1 MRRSQVI
8 GESHGIHLLAAWWR
22 NCWHTVLLC
31 AAILLFFTGL
41 HLLSGGHVQEIG
53 YALLLSLLL
62 CLGAAIGSLLS
73 LRRQLRQLEKTLQV
87 MPEESAMLPLA
98 TRPAEKA
105 WRRLTLAYLSRG
117 HQAQEA
123 AEKQR
128 RDAEDY
134 FTLWLHQMK
143 IPLAALD
150 LLAQSE
156 QPVDRALM
164 RQELLKARQY
174 ADMALTYQRL
184 GSMAHDLMP
193 EQVAVYPLCCAC
205 ARQLMP
211 LFRYGQLTL
220 ALEPF
225 PGSVL
230 TDRKWLSVVITQ
242 VLTNAIKYTPRGG
255 RITIDMPKAGI
266 LEIRDTGIGVQAQ
279 DIPRV
284 FERGFTGC
292 AGRSH
297 EKSTGI
303 GLYLCKEI
311 MDRLHHGIALESR
324 IGEGTVVRLDLRREK
339 ALEEV

>member
-1 MRRSQVI
+1 MR
-8 GESHGIHLLAAWWR
+8 LLAAWWKT
-22 NCWHTVLLC
+22 CWRTASLC
-31 AAILLFFTGL
+31 AAILTAFTGL
-41 HLLSGGHVQEIG
+41 HLLGGGRLKETA
-53 YALLLSLLL
+53 YALVLSLLL
-62 CLGAAIGSLLS
+62 CLVAAVWSLVRLHQR
-73 LRRQLRQLEKTLQV
+73 LRLLDKALQV
-87 MPEESAMLPLA
+87 MPEESTMLPA
-98 TRPAEKA
+98 GMRPTEEA
-105 WRRLTLAYLSRG
+105 WRSLALAYSVRS

-123 AEKQR
+123 AEQQR

-193 EQVAVYPLCCAC
+193 EQVEVYPLCCAC

-255 RITIDMPKAGI
+255 RITIDMPEAGI
-266 LEIRDTGIGVQAQ
+266 LEIRDTGIGVQEQ

-324 IGEGTVVRLDLRREK
+324 VGEGTVVRLDLRREK
-339 ALEEV
+339 ALEDV